1 MKRGRPSNL
10 SGEQP
15 SEAFYK
21 CPVDTCTYGKI
32 RGDDISR
39 HFQRFAN
46 LDIVDN
52 ATEHFSNLRTQKSK
66 EASDTIELSDEY
78 LNFLL
83 TNVSNLERLHSK
95 YLFQNGHTS
104 SNLPNCDSK
113 NFKCQQKKKPIPSWV
128 QVGQKRAKSDE
139 TLVPSTSTSISQ
151 LNLEPKSHESSEATI
166 IDTDKVENESG
177 EKNIETELH
186 SENEDV
192 ILDDGQLISKCLF
205 CLQFS
210 QKMNEN
216 NSN

>member
-1 MKRGRPSNL
+1 MFIPQCTISDGIIRLKVHSRNVNSTQRSEFFKVYDFLKNKMTMKRGRPSNP

-15 SEAFYK
+15 SRAFYK

-95 YLFQNGHTS
+95 YLFQNRHTS

-113 NFKCQQKKKPIPSWV
+113 NFKCQQKRNQYHHWFRL
-128 QVGQKRAKSDE
+128 GQKGLSLMRHLSLCPLLAQAFH
-139 TLVPSTSTSISQ
+139 PF
-151 LNLEPKSHESSEATI
+151 H
-166 IDTDKVENESG
+166 
-177 EKNIETELH
+177 
-186 SENEDV
+186 
-192 ILDDGQLISKCLF
+192 C
-205 CLQFS
+205 
-210 QKMNEN
+210 
-216 NSN
+216 